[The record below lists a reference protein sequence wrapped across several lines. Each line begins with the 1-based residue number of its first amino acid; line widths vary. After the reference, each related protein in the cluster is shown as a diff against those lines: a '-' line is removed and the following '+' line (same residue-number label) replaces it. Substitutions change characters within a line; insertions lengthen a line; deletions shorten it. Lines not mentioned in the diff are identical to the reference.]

1 MKWYLVKVTSPKG
14 SEMTYHLGE
23 WILGKEGE
31 YPWGIVKIIRKMTRT
46 EVADMKKADYGILRF
61 FSDALPLPE
70 DANRV
75 FKELKR
81 RGAKNGIIDK
91 GTSR

>member
-1 MKWYLVKVTSPKG
+1 
-14 SEMTYHLGE
+14 
-23 WILGKEGE
+23 
-31 YPWGIVKIIRKMTRT
+31 MTRT